1 MFHLA
6 ADFAFTKVLQDH
18 AAEIRAEAEGIRSL
32 MRDWYETKLHDEGWQ
47 VYGLYN
53 FPGGELLADNAQRC
67 PVTTALIA
75 QHLPGH
81 AAAGFSL
88 LKPHSRIRPHSDGGY
103 GDGLLRCHLPL
114 VVPQGDCALRVGPE
128 TRRWQAGQC
137 IVFDDTTEHE
147 AWNLTDSPRTVLLV
161 DFVPGLSKKS
171 AILNGSPVSL

>member
-88 LKPHSRIRPHSDGGY
+88 LKPHSRIRPHSGYDG
-103 GDGLLRCHLPL
+103 GLLRCHLP
-114 VVPQGDCALRVGPE
+114 E
-128 TRRWQAGQC
+128 H
-137 IVFDDTTEHE
+137 DT
-147 AWNLTDSPRTVLLV
+147 
-161 DFVPGLSKKS
+161 
-171 AILNGSPVSL
+171 